1 MRELKRLDK
10 YVITPNIAF
19 YGGYIHDG
27 EDIKLCEDHDMDDG
41 YDLKVKQTI
50 ENDVLITDLKR
61 EYTRKN
67 GKTIKEKSHQEVEI
81 EKGQLLIYVEGVGF
95 TIPEYKMCK
104 TDEAIRLYEILEGKN
119 EADRDEK
126 ESFETDRRSEQ
137 Q

>member
-50 ENDVLITDLKR
+50 ESDVLITELER

-67 GKTIKEKSHQEVEI
+67 GKTIKEKSYQEVEI
-81 EKGQLLIYVEGVGF
+81 EKGQLLIYIEGVGF

>member
-50 ENDVLITDLKR
+50 ESDVLITELER

-67 GKTIKEKSHQEVEI
+67 GKTIKEKSYQEVEI
-81 EKGQLLIYVEGVGF
+81 EKGQLLIYIEGVGF

-104 TDEAIRLYEILEGKN
+104 TDEAIRLYEVLEGKN

>member
-1 MRELKRLDK
+1 M
-10 YVITPNIAF
+10 
-19 YGGYIHDG
+19 
-27 EDIKLCEDHDMDDG
+27 
-41 YDLKVKQTI
+41 KQII
-50 ENDVLITDLKR
+50 ESDVLITELER

-67 GKTIKEKSHQEVEI
+67 GKTIKEKSYQEVEI
-81 EKGQLLIYVEGVGF
+81 EKGQLLIYIEGVGF

-104 TDEAIRLYEILEGKN
+104 TDEAIRLYGILEGKN

>member
-27 EDIKLCEDHDMDDG
+27 ADIKLCEDHDMDDG

-50 ENDVLITDLKR
+50 ESDVLITELER

-67 GKTIKEKSHQEVEI
+67 GKTIKEKSYQEVEI
-81 EKGQLLIYVEGVGF
+81 EKGQLLIYIEGVGF